1 MIVNGNNCGTLV
13 KLTTENDFYTNFQKL
28 MAVNENSA
36 VMIRYM
42 KDNFGF
48 DMEKRLKFSSIRSLE
63 VSANASMNFLKFW
76 VEFKLWKRRDIE
88 NFFEEEP
95 SNHYALL
102 IFNIVRNRNSCLD
115 KNWKSYS
122 ESFGTRY
129 SNVDMIAIMSS
140 EISLLL
146 QLAYEI
152 KNYEA
157 ISYFLKNHSSVKI
170 NYFRLRSR
178 GNQSFAFY
186 MAENG
191 DCALLKMC
199 LNVSQFNWVLLKSNE
214 NMTYDIDQTI
224 FERCLC
230 GYNRAKRCVS

>member
-1 MIVNGNNCGTLV
+1 M
-13 KLTTENDFYTNFQKL
+13 ESDFYTNFQKL

-48 DMEKRLKFSSIRSLE
+48 DMEKRLTFSSIRSLE
-63 VSANASMNFLKFW
+63 ISANASMNFLKFW
-76 VEFKLWKRRDIE
+76 IEFKLWKRRDIE
-88 NFFEEEP
+88 IFFEEEP

-115 KNWKSYS
+115 KNWKNYS
-122 ESFGTRY
+122 ERFSKRY
-129 SNVDMIAIMSS
+129 SNVDMIAIESS

-146 QLAYEI
+146 QLTYEI

-191 DCALLKMC
+191 DCTLLKLC
-199 LNVSQFNWVLLKSNE
+199 LNVSQINWILLKSNK
-214 NMTYDIDQTI
+214 NMTYDRDQTI